1 MIDKVE
7 ECRLQLEDY
16 ALKKKDKMNF
26 LRGNIRLKLKE
37 IEDILK
43 DSKFLKM
50 LREVTEKKFVY
61 ESLGNEELFIY
72 NRFNLKLSKEP
83 LLYIYKECED
93 VNLLCFNLI
102 TQELEVGM
110 LGVKAMH
117 FEYSSNEKEF
127 FEEGL
132 LTYNELKITHIDE
145 ILSEFLKLFNEE
157 NILDEIRQFL
167 IDYLDKKIKEYDKE
181 VIQSL

>member
-1 MIDKVE
+1 MENKIEQFRLHLE
-7 ECRLQLEDY
+7 EY
-16 ALKKKDKMNF
+16 ALKKRDK
-26 LRGNIRLKLKE
+26 LDKKRSNIRLKLKE

-110 LGVKAMH
+110 MGIKAMH

-145 ILSEFLKLFNEE
+145 ILSEFLKLFKEE
-157 NILDEIRQFL
+157 DILDEICHFL
-167 IDYLDKKIKEYDKE
+167 TDYLDKKTK
-181 VIQSL
+181 